1 MLIALFTILLLGG
14 SSTAML
20 AYIADT
26 RDTVKTVMVK
36 DERQKEALSTLK
48 AMKKRTNA
56 RNKHVKRTS
65 KDIYKVLRQDVINTT
80 DIDAIWTGYFAEIDQ
95 YNHDML
101 DLRWELKEHINREEW
116 GKIFLKNNYFGRPII
131 LEKWLVGIRKG
142 G

>member
-1 MLIALFTILLLGG
+1 MLIALFTIMILGG
-14 SSTAML
+14 SATATL

-26 RDTVKTVMVK
+26 QDSVKIVMVK
-36 DERQKEALSTLK
+36 DDRQKEALSTLK

-56 RNKHVKRTS
+56 RNKQVRRAS
-65 KDIYKVLRQDVINTT
+65 KDIAKLLRQENINTA

-116 GKIFLKNNYFGRPII
+116 QEIFSGD
-131 LEKWLVGIRKG
+131 
-142 G
+142 